1 MHVSRWKRPVVVATA
16 LVAVAALLAG
26 CSVVGGK
33 VVSDEKTTA
42 AAPAPAALRERVG
55 INVGSATIW
64 EPNDAVRRQ
73 ALKAIADTGAHYV
86 AMDMDWNS
94 INGAGPNVWRWDA
107 TDLFVREARSYGLAI
122 VAIAGYSPRW
132 AEPASCPASALTHCL
147 PASPEPYA
155 TFAREVAARYGSRS
169 AIPDLR
175 NSIEAWQVWNEP
187 NHVPFVQP
195 TVDVAHYTAI
205 LKRAYVEFKAADP
218 VATVIAGGTSPAPD
232 AADGTDMAP
241 VTFLKG
247 IYANG
252 GRGFFDAFGHHP
264 YSFPCNPLT
273 DASWNAFT
281 QTRSLHDV
289 MVANGDGG
297 KKIWATEAG
306 APTANNVNHGC
317 AAGPNVSLTEAQ
329 QAQWV
334 TDYLKGW
341 TQKFGSFTGPFI
353 WFQIRDNGT
362 NPSYADDHFGLLRRD
377 FSPKPAYQRLAQL
390 LAG

>member
-1 MHVSRWKRPVVVATA
+1 MHLPSWKRSIVITA
-16 LVAVAALLAG
+16 LVAAAALLAG
-26 CSVVGGK
+26 CTVVSGK
-33 VVSDEKTTA
+33 VVADKNTTS
-42 AAPAPAALRERVG
+42 AAPAPAALRDRIGV
-55 INVGSATIW
+55 NVGSATIW
-64 EPNDAVRRQ
+64 EPNDAIRRQ
-73 ALKAIADTGAHYV
+73 ALKAIADTGAHWV

-94 INGAGPNVWRWDA
+94 INGAGPAVWRWDA

-132 AEPASCPASALTHCL
+132 AEPVGCPASALTHCL

-155 TFAREVAARYGSRS
+155 TFAHQVAARYGSRS
-169 AIPDLR
+169 PIPDLR

-218 VATVIAGGTSPAPD
+218 AATVIAGGTSPAPD
-232 AADGTDMAP
+232 AANGTDMAP

-252 GRGFFDAFGHHP
+252 GKGFFDAFGHHP
-264 YSFPCNPLT
+264 YSFPCSPLV

-281 QTRSLHDV
+281 QTQYLHDV
-289 MVANGDGG
+289 MAANGDGA

-306 APTANNVNHGC
+306 APTASNVASGC
-317 AAGPNVSLTEAQ
+317 VAGPNSSVTEAQ
-329 QAQWV
+329 QAQFV

-362 NPSYADDHFGLLRRD
+362 NPAARDDHFGLVRRD
-377 FSPKPAYQRLAQL
+377 FSPKPAWTRLKQL

>member
-1 MHVSRWKRPVVVATA
+1 
-16 LVAVAALLAG
+16 
-26 CSVVGGK
+26 
-33 VVSDEKTTA
+33 
-42 AAPAPAALRERVG
+42 
-55 INVGSATIW
+55 
-64 EPNDAVRRQ
+64 
-73 ALKAIADTGAHYV
+73 
-86 AMDMDWNS
+86 
-94 INGAGPNVWRWDA
+94 
-107 TDLFVREARSYGLAI
+107 
-122 VAIAGYSPRW
+122 
-132 AEPASCPASALTHCL
+132 
-147 PASPEPYA
+147 
-155 TFAREVAARYGSRS
+155 
-169 AIPDLR
+169 
-175 NSIEAWQVWNEP
+175 
-187 NHVPFVQP
+187 VQP

-205 LKRAYVEFKAADP
+205 LQRAYVEFKAADP

-252 GRGFFDAFGHHP
+252 GRGFFDAVGHHP

-289 MVANGDGG
+289 MVANADGG

-317 AAGPNVSLTEAQ
+317 DAGPNVSLTEAQ

-362 NPSYADDHFGLLRRD
+362 NPSYPDDHFGLLRRD

-390 LAG
+390 LGG